1 MPLYEYAC
9 KKCNK
14 NFEIIQSVGTD
25 SAKCPDCG
33 SECKKLFSATS
44 FQLKGSGWY
53 KTDYKSSSS
62 GASGSSSSHGSSC
75 GCCNKSSDGKCGI

>member
-14 NFEIIQSVGTD
+14 RFEIIQSIGTD

-33 SECKKLFSATS
+33 SECKKLVSATS

-53 KTDYKSSSS
+53 KTDYKSSTSRGESS
-62 GASGSSSSHGSSC
+62 KSSHSDSC
-75 GCCNKSSDGKCGI
+75 SCCHNSSDGKCGL

>member
-14 NFEIIQSVGTD
+14 RFEIIQSIGAD

-33 SECKKLFSATS
+33 SECKKLVSATS

-53 KTDYKSSSS
+53 KTDYKSSTS
-62 GASGSSSSHGSSC
+62 GASSSDTSHSSSCSC
-75 GCCNKSSDGKCGI
+75 CHNSSDGKCGL